1 MARLAAVLRSHVRLR
16 HGHLRRAPAQHA
28 AVLAGRCARVAAP
41 RRVGQLR
48 RAAEPEQLRRGR
60 GRGGGAGEHGHAPH
74 HGRRGG
80 HGDGDGGRGE
90 TGGQLSAQ
98 EVELVLEKVTSE
110 GS

>member
-1 MARLAAVLRSHVRLR
+1 MARLAAVLRRHVRLR
-16 HGHLRRAPAQHA
+16 HGDLHRAPAPHA
-28 AVLAGRCARVAAP
+28 AVLAGRSARVAAP

-48 RAAEPEQLRRGR
+48 LAAEPDQLRRGR
-60 GRGGGAGEHGHAPH
+60 GRGGGAGEHGHAPD

-98 EVELVLEKVTSE
+98 EAGHEVRGE
-110 GS
+110 